1 MLILQIYNTSR
12 KWVGTN
18 SRRSNKCMPIALLQT
33 KRTCIFTNI
42 QFSYKNQN
50 LNSDF
55 QKEFPERICILT
67 FDRIL
72 ITALLKSSV
81 YFPKISGQELS
92 KPSKIAV
99 LSCMKK
105 LQLLLIVLTDTP
117 SCSTQFQTIDPH

>member
-1 MLILQIYNTSR
+1 MY
-12 KWVGTN
+12 
-18 SRRSNKCMPIALLQT
+18 ALLQT
-33 KRTCIFTNI
+33 KRKCIFTDI

-55 QKEFPERICILT
+55 QKEFPDGISRKNLYSHVRPH
-67 FDRIL
+67 FDHCTTLNDSFRSM
-72 ITALLKSSV
+72 LKSSV

-105 LQLLLIVLTDTP
+105 TSIALN
-117 SCSTQFQTIDPH
+117 CSNGHPKLFHSVPDD